1 MTALCLV
8 NRSCILHAQGANP
21 WRLFENL
28 DVMQAAFLA
37 HGVNPKNVHRNRM
50 LQNRCDSPVEAVTR
64 ASSFCT
70 LHTMRLSLRGRSR
83 FLSRLSIRTCSTL
96 PPAN

>member
-1 MTALCLV
+1 MI
-8 NRSCILHAQGANP
+8 RSRVLHAQGANP
-21 WRLFENL
+21 WRLLENL
-28 DVMQAAFLA
+28 DAMQAAFRA

-50 LQNRCDSPVEAVTR
+50 LQNRCDTPVEAVTK

-83 FLSRLSIRTCSTL
+83 LLSRLSVRTCSTL